1 MCKRSGRAKVRGPW
15 THAFISLLG
24 KMKGLEEKGLEDRA
38 PGVLSGART
47 PSRKLCV
54 REVKAVAAGRRPAP
68 GTGRA
73 GLPISWRTS
82 GQRLCTKFFLQ
93 PGHPELPASLLL
105 SRVPPPSPA
114 RGLGPR
120 LSTHRAVQ
128 GPPRHRALPASL
140 VGGEWR
146 VKPSTVTSGSG
157 LPGTEA
163 FPGVQ
168 DFQC

>member
-1 MCKRSGRAKVRGPW
+1 MCKRSGRAKVKGPW

-38 PGVLSGART
+38 PDVLSGARM

-82 GQRLCTKFFLQ
+82 GQRLWTKFFLQ
-93 PGHPELPASLLL
+93 PGHPELPACCSQEC
-105 SRVPPPSPA
+105 PPAQHVAWGQGCPHI
-114 RGLGPR
+114 G
-120 LSTHRAVQ
+120 AVQ

-146 VKPSTVTSGSG
+146 VKPSMVTSGSG

-163 FPGVQ
+163 FLGVQ

>member
-1 MCKRSGRAKVRGPW
+1 MCKRSGRAKVKGPW

-38 PGVLSGART
+38 PDILSGART

-82 GQRLCTKFFLQ
+82 GQRLWTKFFLQ
-93 PGHPELPASLLL
+93 PGHPELPACCSQEC
-105 SRVPPPSPA
+105 PPA
-114 RGLGPR
+114 QHVAWG
-120 LSTHRAVQ
+120 Q
-128 GPPRHRALPASL
+128 GCPHIGQSK
-140 VGGEWR
+140 V
-146 VKPSTVTSGSG
+146 
-157 LPGTEA
+157 LPGIEPSRPA
-163 FPGVQ
+163 W
-168 DFQC
+168 